1 MKYLSILLTILLL
14 GTTVTTF
21 AQNQRDTLR
30 PNKERREKP
39 EGTKSNLMDS
49 LNLSREQKKQMAE
62 ISKKFREDMKLLQ
75 EDNSGN
81 RREKMEKLKEV
92 SQQYKDKAR
101 SILDSTQYQQFS
113 ESLREKMQDRLKER
127 RGKNKS

>member
-1 MKYLSILLTILLL
+1 MKYSILFALLL
-14 GTTVTTF
+14 VVTGSSF

-39 EGTKSNLMDS
+39 EGAKSNLMDS

-62 ISKKFREDMKLLQ
+62 ISKKFRDDMKELQ
-75 EDNSGN
+75 EDKSGN
-81 RREKMEKLKEV
+81 RRDKMEKLKEI

-101 SILDSTQYQQFS
+101 TILDSVQYQQFS
-113 ESLREKMQDRLKER
+113 ESLRERMQDRLKDR
-127 RGKNKS
+127 RGKNRS